1 MRNLLGDKFSFLT
14 SCEHYFSTECL
25 TEMVT
30 SKINEGQVSQLRCPN
45 ADCQKGL
52 NDLDV
57 KNLDLDREMMEKYE
71 QYSVQNAIAAM
82 DDMCWCPIPTCGSI
96 AYVEKEENA
105 GKC

>member
-1 MRNLLGDKFSFLT
+1 M
-14 SCEHYFSTECL
+14 
-25 TEMVT
+25 
-30 SKINEGQVSQLRCPN
+30 
-45 ADCQKGL
+45 
-52 NDLDV
+52 

-96 AYVEKEENA
+96 AYIEKEENT